1 MKIKRQ
7 HTLFYLLI
15 IVAIVVLVITS
26 LPRGEK
32 VEEITYFEV
41 LTMVESGQV
50 KEVKIIDQKKL
61 SVTTTEDEKLESD
74 IATDNVADFSRFL
87 SESDIP
93 FETSWSSGFAWGSLI
108 FTPLPV
114 FLLVG
119 LFWFLLRGARGGH
132 HQAFNFSRSRARLFS
147 AAKPSVTFAD
157 VAGVEEAKQ
166 ELQEIVEFLKSPE
179 KFTALGARIPRGVLL
194 IGPPGTGKTLLARA
208 IAGEAVVPFFS
219 ISGSEFVE
227 LFVGVGASRVR
238 DLFDQAKRSTP
249 CLIFVDEIDAV
260 GRHRGAG
267 MGGGDDEREKT
278 LNQILVE
285 MDGL

>member
-7 HTLFYLLI
+7 HTLLYLLI
-15 IVAIVVLVITS
+15 IVAIVVLVITL

-32 VEEITYFEV
+32 VKTLEAYEV
-41 LTMVESGQV
+41 IAMVENG
-50 KEVKIIDQKKL
+50 EVEKVEIKDDRKL
-61 SVTTTEDEKLESD
+61 SITTTAGDEFKSTLSTEYVDDFIALLLEY
-74 IATDNVADFSRFL
+74 NVAFDT
-87 SESDIP
+87 P
-93 FETSWSSGFAWGSLI
+93 YSSGFDWTSLI
-108 FTPLPV
+108 FTLLPV
-114 FLLVG
+114 LLLVG
-119 LFWFLLRGARGGH
+119 LFWFLLRGARGGNS
-132 HQAFNFSRSRARLFS
+132 QAFNFSRSRARLFS
-147 AAKPSVTFAD
+147 GAKPSVTFAD
-157 VAGVEEAKQ
+157 VAGIEEAKQ
-166 ELQEIVEFLKSPE
+166 ELEEIVEFLKSPE

-208 IAGEAVVPFFS
+208 IAGEAAVPFFS

-227 LFVGVGASRVR
+227 MFVGGGASRVR
-238 DLFDQAKRSTP
+238 ALFDQDTRATP